1 MQDNT
6 DVISRGGL
14 KNSKRILFIFL
25 CILIVFSIFVVY
37 RAVNINSYWL
47 AGFLIL
53 LPSYYFLLKKYLHY
67 RKMRNLYRLR
77 ENWGQLVTRERKFEC
92 IRLLFD
98 RLRGEGEEESFVDEQ
113 TWAGFKHGRDYTR
126 MGQDP
131 HYSR

>member
-1 MQDNT
+1 MRSLQDNT

-53 LPSYYFLLKKYLHY
+53 LPSYYFL
-67 RKMRNLYRLR
+67 
-77 ENWGQLVTRERKFEC
+77 
-92 IRLLFD
+92 
-98 RLRGEGEEESFVDEQ
+98 
-113 TWAGFKHGRDYTR
+113 
-126 MGQDP
+126 
-131 HYSR
+131 